1 VGRARLP
8 SRLILPYWRPDSVLS
23 AGQARWCG
31 GAPFN
36 GRHNGGEARVK
47 RRSRVL
53 LGLLLL
59 GVVVASGA
67 RADSAADCF
76 SEDLDRRIEGCT
88 ALIDQG
94 DQGAADLSYA
104 YAMRALA
111 YSLKGRYQTAIRDYD
126 VAIAMKPDFA
136 VALNNRAWAL
146 FRWGKAAEGL
156 PDVERSLELSPTSA
170 HSLDTRAHIKQALGD
185 PKAALRDYDRAMWY
199 GGARMIKLYQCGL
212 TEQKLYSGE
221 IDGTWRP
228 EVTKALEQCVL
239 DKACDPLPADEQC
252 RAATS

>member
-1 VGRARLP
+1 MKWRTRA
-8 SRLILPYWRPDSVLS
+8 LI
-23 AGQARWCG
+23 
-31 GAPFN
+31 
-36 GRHNGGEARVK
+36 
-47 RRSRVL
+47 
-53 LGLLLL
+53 GLLLL
-59 GVVVASGA
+59 GIVLPNGA

-88 ALIDQG
+88 ALIEQG

-111 YSLKGRYQTAIRDYD
+111 YSLKGRYEAAIRDYD
-126 VAIAMKPDFA
+126 VALAMKPDFA

-146 FRWGKAAEGL
+146 FRWGKASEGL

-185 PKAALRDYDRAMWY
+185 SKAALRDYDRAMWY

-212 TEQKLYSGE
+212 TEQRLYTGE

>member
-1 VGRARLP
+1 VRRTSA
-8 SRLILPYWRPDSVLS
+8 LIGV
-23 AGQARWCG
+23 
-31 GAPFN
+31 
-36 GRHNGGEARVK
+36 V
-47 RRSRVL
+47 
-53 LGLLLL
+53 LGLVL
-59 GVVVASGA
+59 ATGA

-88 ALIDQG
+88 ALIEQG

-111 YSLKGRYQTAIRDYD
+111 YSLKGRYETAIRDYD

-146 FRWGKAAEGL
+146 FRWGKASEGL

-170 HSLDTRAHIKQALGD
+170 HSLDTRAHIKQSLGD

-212 TEQKLYSGE
+212 TEQKLYTGE

>member
-1 VGRARLP
+1 MTGMWREQAGRRGVTGFTSWIAAL
-8 SRLILPYWRPDSVLS
+8 VLA
-23 AGQARWCG
+23 AGLAM
-31 GAPFN
+31 
-36 GRHNGGEARVK
+36 
-47 RRSRVL
+47 
-53 LGLLLL
+53 
-59 GVVVASGA
+59 GA

-76 SEDLDRRIEGCT
+76 SEDLDRRITGCT
-88 ALIDQG
+88 ALIEQG
-94 DQGAADLSYA
+94 DQNVADLSYA

-111 YSLKGRYQTAIRDYD
+111 YSLKGRYETAIHDYD
-126 VAIAMKPDFA
+126 MAISMRPDFA

-146 FRWGKAAEGL
+146 FRWGKASDGL

-199 GGARMIKLYQCGL
+199 GGARMIRLYQCGL

-228 EVTKALEQCVL
+228 EVTKALEACVL
-239 DKACDPLPADEQC
+239 DKTCDPLPADEQC